1 MIKFTE
7 KDNNKQFIAI
17 EIKSNEIDKISD
29 SAVIVYSLKKAYSAL
44 QQANI
49 IFDDTEIL
57 IEIDNNINYGFSLNE
72 LKEYIKTI
80 TAATITHFSVDT
92 EELAQRYYG

>member
-7 KDNNKQFIAI
+7 KDNNKQFIS
-17 EIKSNEIDKISD
+17 IKVNDDTPTKTILN
-29 SAVIVYSLKKAYSAL
+29 SLKNTYSAL

-49 IFDDTEIL
+49 IFDESEIL

-72 LKEYIKTI
+72 LRAYIKTI
-80 TAATITHFSVDT
+80 TTATITHFSVDT
-92 EELAQRYYG
+92 DEPTQRDY

>member
-7 KDNNKQFIAI
+7 QDNNKQFISI
-17 EIKSNEIDKISD
+17 EIKDNTPTETISEN
-29 SAVIVYSLKKAYSAL
+29 LKNKYPAL

-49 IFDDTEIL
+49 IFDDSEIL

-72 LKEYIKTI
+72 LREYIKTNA
-80 TAATITHFSVDT
+80 AATVTHFSVDT
-92 EELAQRYYG
+92 DEPTQRYYS

>member
-7 KDNNKQFIAI
+7 KDNNKQFISI
-17 EIKSNEIDKISD
+17 ESKD
-29 SAVIVYSLKKAYSAL
+29 SALNKIIIKNLTNTYSAL

-49 IFDDTEIL
+49 VLDDSEIL

-72 LKEYIKTI
+72 LREHLKNI
-80 TAATITHFSVDT
+80 APATIKHFIVDT
-92 EELAQRYYG
+92 DEPNQRYY

>member
-7 KDNNKQFIAI
+7 QDNKQFISI
-17 EIKSNEIDKISD
+17 EVKDNTPTETINEN
-29 SAVIVYSLKKAYSAL
+29 LKNTYAAL

-49 IFDDTEIL
+49 IFDNSEII

-72 LKEYIKTI
+72 LREYINTVA
-80 TAATITHFSVDT
+80 AATVTHFCVDT
-92 EELAQRYYG
+92 DEPTQRYYG